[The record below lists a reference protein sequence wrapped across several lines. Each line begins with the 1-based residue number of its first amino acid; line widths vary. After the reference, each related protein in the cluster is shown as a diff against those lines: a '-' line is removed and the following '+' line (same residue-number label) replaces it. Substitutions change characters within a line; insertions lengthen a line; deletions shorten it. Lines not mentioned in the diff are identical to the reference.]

1 MQTRASKLG
10 LDVLGGL
17 HSKRIQLQCRRCK
30 HTSSI
35 SYNKKLEQLSCL
47 KCRANE
53 KEQMREQLRR
63 EEQLNAQRLISEQES
78 FFAEAKMQMN
88 QELTRNS
95 SFNSSNLRCDNFSS
109 LEEQINLRANSL
121 AKQFIASLSSTDR
134 QNDKLSFDKVFLC
147 LKLNETSS
155 DMLLE
160 GLKMMGDSD

>member
-1 MQTRASKLG
+1 
-10 LDVLGGL
+10 
-17 HSKRIQLQCRRCK
+17 
-30 HTSSI
+30 
-35 SYNKKLEQLSCL
+35 
-47 KCRANE
+47 
-53 KEQMREQLRR
+53 
-63 EEQLNAQRLISEQES
+63 
-78 FFAEAKMQMN
+78 MQMN